1 MLIVHSLL
9 LGGVFFLLTLKFRQ
23 MLYVP
28 IPSNLDLS
36 FLGKNQCQA
45 CCLLFCCWS
54 SFKALHVMP
63 QWLVFLSLNLF
74 VILGWVLAGSGEFL
88 QFIFSVKFAP
98 SSTVMAFSVNFAPFL
113 HLHHL
118 RMNLWKPP
126 RFSAFSEGF
135 FFLCSHHGFCG
146 KWTLMILLLTL
157 VCILSQYFLTQL
169 FLIYSPNL
177 LFKHRSILLWVF
189 P

>member
-88 QFIFSVKFAP
+88 QFIFSVEFAP

-126 RFSAFSEGF
+126 RFSAFSEY
-135 FFLCSHHGFCG
+135 FCFSSAVTMASVASEP
-146 KWTLMILLLTL
+146 WWSF
-157 VCILSQYFLTQL
+157 C
-169 FLIYSPNL
+169 
-177 LFKHRSILLWVF
+177 
-189 P
+189 

>member
-1 MLIVHSLL
+1 MVIVHSLL
-9 LGGVFFLLTLKFRQ
+9 LGRVFFLLTLKFRQ

-74 VILGWVLAGSGEFL
+74 VILGRVLAGSGEFL
-88 QFIFSVKFAP
+88 QFIFSVEFAP

-135 FFLCSHHGFCG
+135 FFFPL
-146 KWTLMILLLTL
+146 
-157 VCILSQYFLTQL
+157 Q
-169 FLIYSPNL
+169 SPW
-177 LFKHRSILLWVF
+177 LLWQVNLDDPSVNTDLHIVTIF
-189 P
+189 FNTVISNIVS